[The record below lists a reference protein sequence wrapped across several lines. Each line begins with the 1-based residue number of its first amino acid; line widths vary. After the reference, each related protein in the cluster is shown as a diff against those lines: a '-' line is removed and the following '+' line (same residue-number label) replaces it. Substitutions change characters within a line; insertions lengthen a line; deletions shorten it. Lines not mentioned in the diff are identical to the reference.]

1 MKIKNHS
8 EISPHTCLDGYYE
21 KNKDNMCWQGCEEI
35 VNEEHCW
42 QECKMMWILWKIDCS
57 KIKIPYDPAITLLDI
72 YPK

>member
-8 EISPHTCLDGYYE
+8 EISPHTCQDGYYE

-42 QECKMMWILWKIDCS
+42 
-57 KIKIPYDPAITLLDI
+57 
-72 YPK
+72 